1 MPDPNPSHERG
12 AALLTVLLLVAVMAV
27 VTAIA
32 IEKLTLSTRMA
43 RNGVDADQG
52 RALLLAGEAV
62 AAYRLSDL
70 VTAQPG
76 KTTLQGGWL
85 GTVQSVPVPGGAI
98 TARVRD
104 AGNCFNLNSLVRK
117 DPDGAA
123 LRANPQAILQLAAL
137 MRLVGVDPAT
147 ASQIAVAA
155 ADWIDSDSVPGPGGA
170 EDSVYLGQEQ
180 PYRTAG
186 GLVADQSELRLVAGV
201 TPAIYDRL
209 RPWLCALPLAELS
222 PININTLLPE
232 QAILLAMLTDGRL
245 PADQARQLLAQRPRD
260 GYGSLVGFWG
270 QSALAVLA
278 LPSAVTDQAKLT
290 SRWFEVELRVDLGGN
305 DVSETALFDAEAA
318 PAKLVRRRWG
328 DEG

>member
-1 MPDPNPSHERG
+1 MSDAPPAHERG

-43 RNGVDADQG
+43 RNGIDADQG
-52 RALLLAGEAV
+52 RALLMAGETV
-62 AAYRLSDL
+62 AAYRLGDL

-85 GTVQSVPVPGGAI
+85 GTPQSVPVPGGAI

-104 AGNCFNLNSLVRK
+104 AGNCFNLNSLVQQQ
-117 DPDGAA
+117 GEGGA
-123 LRANPQAILQLAAL
+123 LRSNQQAILQFAAL
-137 MRLVGVDPAT
+137 MRLVGVDPPT
-147 ASQIAVAA
+147 AAQVAVAA
-155 ADWIDSDSVPGPGGA
+155 ADWIDSDASPGPGGV
-170 EDSVYLGQEQ
+170 EDSFYLGQEQ

-186 GLVADQSELRLVAGV
+186 GLVADPAELRLVAGV

-209 RPWLCALPLAELS
+209 RPWLCALPMAELS

-232 QAILLAMLTDGRL
+232 QAILLAMLADGRL
-245 PADQARQLLAQRPRD
+245 PADRARQLLAQRPRD

-270 QSALAVLA
+270 QSALVALA
-278 LPSAVTDQAKLT
+278 LPPAVTGQAKLT

-305 DVSETALFDAEAA
+305 DVSETALFDAETA
-318 PAKLVRRRWG
+318 PARLIRRRWG